1 MTEPT
6 PSGAPRDNMRTIA
19 AAALDAVAPGPALQ
33 SALARLPA
41 PPRDRLHILALGKAA
56 FPMAAAAVEALR
68 HWHLEPAGGVIIGP
82 ELAPSPHPALHT
94 AIGDHPI
101 PGGNSRAASLAL
113 GQAVREV
120 GRGDEVWVLLSGGT
134 TSLIAAPVSGI
145 GDADFEWLF
154 ARLVTS
160 GLDIRAMNQ
169 IRKRFARWGA
179 GRLAAALDGAA
190 VRLFVVSDV
199 VGDDLLSIGSGPC
212 VPDPSTAAEVR
223 AALEATPLW
232 TDLPAGLRDYLAQ
245 VEAGRLPETPK
256 PEAPVFDSVTGEII
270 SSNRVAVLG
279 AARKAEELGF
289 ETVVNTKPLIGD
301 AGSAGRKVAEWI
313 LTRPTAGKGPDEQP
327 WCMIWGGET
336 TVSLGERHGTGGRCQ
351 ELALAAA
358 ERLSAHGSRPGLRVL
373 ALGTDGRDGP
383 TDAAGG
389 VVDATTWGKIAAAGM
404 DPKKALA
411 DHDAYHALDAAG
423 ALVKL
428 GLTGTN
434 VMDVVIAL
442 EVGGG

>member
-1 MTEPT
+1 
-6 PSGAPRDNMRTIA
+6 MRAIA
-19 AAALDAVAPGPALQ
+19 GAALDAVAPGPALQ
-33 SALARLPA
+33 AALARLPA
-41 PPRDRLHILALGKAA
+41 PPRPTLHIIALGKAA
-56 FPMAAAAVEALR
+56 HPMAAAAVEALR
-68 HWHLEPAGGVIIGP
+68 GWKREPSSGIIIAP
-82 ELAPSPHPALHT
+82 EVAASPHPSLRVVT
-94 AIGDHPI
+94 GDHPI
-101 PGGNSRAASLAL
+101 PGANSKAAALAL
-113 GQAVREV
+113 GQAVRQV
-120 GRGDEVWVLLSGGT
+120 KRGDEAWVLLSGGA
-134 TSLIAAPVSGI
+134 TSLAAAPIEGI
-145 GDADFEWLF
+145 SDADFEWLF
-154 ARLVTS
+154 SRLVTS
-160 GLDIRAMNQ
+160 GLAIQEMNR

-232 TDLPAGLRDYLAQ
+232 KDLPAGLREYLAQ
-245 VEAGRLPETPK
+245 VEGGKLPETPK
-256 PEAPVFDSVTGEII
+256 PEAPVFDAVTGEII
-270 SSNRVAVLG
+270 SSNRAAVLG

-289 ETVVNTKPLIGD
+289 QTVVNTKPLTGD
-301 AGSAGRKVAEWI
+301 AAGAGRKVAEWI
-313 LTRPTAGKGPDEQP
+313 LTRPPAGKGPEEQP

-336 TVSLGERHGTGGRCQ
+336 IVALGDHYGTGGRCQ

-389 VVDATTWGKIAAAGM
+389 VVDATTWGKISEAGV

-411 DHDAYHALDAAG
+411 GHDAYHALEAAG

-442 EVGGG
+442 ELAGG